1 MFTFSVSC
9 FRNRCLRKQYL
20 LSSITAP
27 HIFPAQH
34 NFYSLII
41 ILKNLEFCFSS
52 LFIIAAFGFKDK
64 YITFYRLLFIYLN
77 RNA

>member
-41 ILKNLEFCFSS
+41 IYRILS
-52 LFIIAAFGFKDK
+52 LAFPSFFIIAAFDFKD
-64 YITFYRLLFIYLN
+64 IYNVL
-77 RNA
+77 